1 MPRRARATHTL
12 PATTTA
18 RPACDTVDGINS
30 HPRGTTDAPGRGR
43 AIISTKSR
51 PIVDQITR
59 IVAANETLQRE
70 NAALRTENDRLRA
83 ELRSIGDALD
93 GLTTVSDRSRSQMPD
108 SDR

>member
-1 MPRRARATHTL
+1 ML
-12 PATTTA
+12 
-18 RPACDTVDGINS
+18 G
-30 HPRGTTDAPGRGR
+30 GRGR

-70 NAALRTENDRLRA
+70 NAALRIENDRLSA

-93 GLTTVSDRSRSQMPD
+93 GLTTVSDRSASQRPD
-108 SDR
+108 SDRSPLAMRRLALATAREIHARRATPVSPEPVTPVTDS